1 MFYMEICIS
10 RCVISRELLESE
22 IFVIVFF
29 LFFPV
34 EDFWMKVAKNIA
46 LGSSRIVLIFFGYSD
61 LL

>member
-1 MFYMEICIS
+1 MEICIS

-29 LFFPV
+29 FFPV

>member
-29 LFFPV
+29 FFSV